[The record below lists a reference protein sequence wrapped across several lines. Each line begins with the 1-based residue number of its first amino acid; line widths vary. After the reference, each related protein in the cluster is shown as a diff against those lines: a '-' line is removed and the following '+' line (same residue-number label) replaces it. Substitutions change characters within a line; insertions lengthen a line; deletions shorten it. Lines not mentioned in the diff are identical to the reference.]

1 MLPLD
6 STPRVLTKLAD
17 SRSAEIY
24 AWGDTHVVKLFRSG
38 FPREA
43 IDREAQNAAL
53 VHRLRIPSPLPEG
66 LVQLKGR
73 TGIVFERCHG
83 PTVYELLAGRARPAE
98 QLAKMFFEVQFGIH
112 QCCCPPLP
120 AVTRTLYESIH
131 RAPVPDAVKTRAY
144 AVVESMPG
152 GQAVCHGDFHP
163 INALLSPEGIVVIDW
178 LDAGSGDPM
187 FDVAR
192 TLLYLRY
199 GRAGTLDQGTR
210 ATFVNSYEHYCQDA
224 WQDDLERLDLWR
236 LPVAVARLSSVT
248 DDAEIRMLRELIESD
263 SGSPVR

>member
-17 SRSAEIY
+17 SLSAEIY
-24 AWGDTHVVKLFRSG
+24 AWGDSHVVKLFRSG

-43 IDREAQNAAL
+43 IDREARNAAL
-53 VHRLRIPSPLPEG
+53 VHRLRIPTPHPEG
-66 LVQLKGR
+66 LVELNGR

-83 PTVYELLAGRARPAE
+83 PTLYELLVGRARPAE

-112 QCCCPPLP
+112 QCRCPPLP
-120 AVTRTLYESIH
+120 AVTRTLHESIH

-144 AVVESMPG
+144 AVLESMPS

-163 INALLSPEGIVVIDW
+163 VNVLLAPEGIVVIDW

-187 FDVAR
+187 YDVAR

-199 GRAGTLDQGTR
+199 GRAGTIDQDAR
-210 ATFVNSYEHYCQDA
+210 AAFVNCYERHCQDA
-224 WQDDLERLDLWR
+224 WPDHLERLELWR
-236 LPVAVARLSSVT
+236 LPVAVARLASVT
-248 DDAEIRMLRELIESD
+248 DDAEIGMLRELIASD
-263 SGSPVR
+263 SGIPMR